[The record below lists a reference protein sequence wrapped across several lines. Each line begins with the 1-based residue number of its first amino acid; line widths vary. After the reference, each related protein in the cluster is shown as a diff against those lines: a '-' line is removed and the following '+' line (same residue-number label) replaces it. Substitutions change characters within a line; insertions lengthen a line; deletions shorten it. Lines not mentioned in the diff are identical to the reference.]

1 MSSRKAEQGNE
12 AIRKN
17 VEKARQRIRHACELS
32 GRDPE
37 TVRILLM
44 TKSVPVATVRQVLE
58 MEENLIGEKNESELK
73 EKLEKLDD
81 HQLEVHFLGS
91 LLQGKY
97 EDVLDHID
105 CVQTLDRYDI
115 ACEMNDYLKKIGRKL
130 DVLIQVNTS
139 FGKNR
144 GGIIPEHSI
153 RLVLQVARLPF
164 LRIRGLMTLGPEEAF
179 PEKSKTAYRLLKNL
193 SQEIEILE
201 IPGVEMEILSMG
213 TDHDYKWAIREGA
226 TMVHLGSSVFGMEED
241 PDQYYWDEDD
251 F

>member
-17 VEKARQRIRHACELS
+17 VEKVHQRIRHACDQA

-37 TVRILLM
+37 SVRILLM
-44 TKSVPVATVRQVLE
+44 TKSVPAASVRQVLE
-58 MEENLIGEKNESELK
+58 MEENLIGEKNGSELK
-73 EKLEKLDD
+73 EKLDGLNDV
-81 HQLEVHFLGS
+81 QAEVHFMGS
-91 LLQGKY
+91 LLQGKI
-97 EDVLDHID
+97 EDVLDRVD

-115 ACEMNDYLKKIGRKL
+115 ACEMNDYLKNIGKEM
-130 DVLIQVNTS
+130 DVLVQVNTS
-139 FGKNR
+139 FRKKR

-164 LRIRGLMTLGPEEAF
+164 LRIRGLMTLGPEEVF
-179 PEKSKTAYRLLKNL
+179 PEKSKSAYRLLKHL
-193 SQEIEILE
+193 SQEIEMLK
-201 IPGVEMEILSMG
+201 IPDVEMGVLSMG
-213 TDHDYKWAIREGA
+213 RDHDYKWAIREGA